1 MVASVY
7 MGPLGST
14 QLVQGM
20 TGGGGDLF
28 AQLARGDFS
37 VNSGRVENAWS
48 DSPVLHTQTRG
59 PLVAGGYNGG
69 GTGSKSILGV
79 DVGNGLP
86 LASLVSLSWTWLD
99 LVPYVSSPLEC
110 YCNLIVDLFGDGSLY
125 KILVIDPASVPALN
139 NGTTVLNLDGSRTT
153 SIAFGTQFVLVV
165 NDVPGYPPGVPVP
178 AVNLNPVGSWL
189 SRSYRVAD
197 IAAAYPAAVLR
208 RASSLDGGLPIA
220 TVTPAMLLCA
230 GDSGNNRVQAFKV
243 TSIFFNGVAA

>member
-1 MVASVY
+1 MTARVY

-14 QLVQGM
+14 QLVQGA

-37 VNSGRVENAWS
+37 VNAGRVENAWS
-48 DSPVLHTQTRG
+48 DTPVLHTQTRS
-59 PLVAGGYNGG
+59 PLSGGYNGG
-69 GTGSKSILGV
+69 GTGSKAMLGV
-79 DVGNGLP
+79 DVGDGLP
-86 LASLVSLSWTWLD
+86 LSSLVSLAWTWLD
-99 LVPYVSSPLEC
+99 LVPYVSSPLET
-110 YCNLIVDLFGDGSLY
+110 YCNLIVDLFGDGSLF
-125 KILVIDPASVPALN
+125 KILVIDAASVVALN
-139 NGTTVLNLDGSRTT
+139 NGTTVTNGDGSRTT
-153 SIAFGTQFVLVV
+153 SIVFGSQWVLVV

-197 IAAAYPAAVLR
+197 IAAAYPLAVLR

-220 TVTPAMLLCA
+220 TVTPAMLICA

-243 TSIFFNGVAA
+243 SAINFNGATV